1 MPAPRKTKINRVKIR
16 QKLLAEFSEGKL
28 QKLDKLCPR
37 LDEFRW
43 SYEEDNYR
51 SFSAAFEALCL
62 YAISLEDKVLTLDR
76 DVSTLSTILEEKQ
89 DLIDKLLFETSEDD
103 GLDIGDF

>member
-1 MPAPRKTKINRVKIR
+1 VPAPRKTKINRVKIR
-16 QKLLAEFSEGKL
+16 QKLLAEFSAGKL

-51 SFSAAFEALCL
+51 AFSAAFEALCL
-62 YAISLEDKVLTLDR
+62 YAISLEQKIQ
-76 DVSTLSTILEEKQ
+76 ILEKV
-89 DLIDKLLFETSEDD
+89 DAVS
-103 GLDIGDF
+103 

>member
-16 QKLLAEFSEGKL
+16 QKLLAEFNAGKL

-37 LDEFRW
+37 LEEFRW

-51 SFSAAFEALCL
+51 AFSAAFEALCL
-62 YAISLEDKVLTLDR
+62 YAISLEQKIQTL
-76 DVSTLSTILEEKQ
+76 EKQ
-89 DLIDKLLFETSEDD
+89 DAIS
-103 GLDIGDF
+103 

>member
-16 QKLLAEFSEGKL
+16 QKLLAEFSAGKL

-37 LDEFRW
+37 LEEFRW

-62 YAISLEDKVLTLDR
+62 YTISLEQKIQTL
-76 DVSTLSTILEEKQ
+76 EKQ
-89 DLIDKLLFETSEDD
+89 DAVS
-103 GLDIGDF
+103 